1 MNKYEYR
8 KAMNKIRWA
17 NRQKGEKW
25 GKKEMGIAQKIV
37 IHTLKAEGSGKNTLR
52 DASHPM
58 NLKDVLADTPLGKI
72 LKL

>member
-1 MNKYEYR
+1 MDKYEYR

-25 GKKEMGIAQKIV
+25 GKKEMGIAQDIV
-37 IHTLKAEGSGKNTLR
+37 THTPKAEGSGKNTSR

-58 NLKDVLADTPLGKI
+58 NLQSVLGSI
-72 LKL
+72 LKGMK